1 MSETALTRLDLQAL
15 LADPSP
21 DRQAEVTR
29 LVAAAWRDGT
39 LDPKA
44 RLAAEALFRTIAKQ
58 AAVAVR
64 AALSATMKDAEDL
77 PHDIAVKLASDVDH
91 VALPMLEASSVLTDE
106 DLLGLVLATSS
117 AGLAAIAGRAS
128 LSAHLA
134 DAVIERGDVGAVA
147 RLVGNPGAALS
158 DASLD
163 RVADRY
169 GAIGNVAEPLA
180 GRGGLPARVAAKLM
194 AIVSDQLHR
203 HLSNRGALDPDL
215 LADLTLQSR
224 ERATLMLPHGVGQDL
239 EGFIADLHRAG
250 RLTPT
255 LIMRALLMG
264 DYLFFETALAL
275 RASITVD
282 NAASLI
288 RDPGGAGITR
298 LFSVAGM
305 PEAQLPLARVAL
317 IAAEETELRDAPG
330 AREHYRELVIERILT
345 GFGDRV
351 DTESVDYM
359 ITKIGRAPAP
369 LVTPF

>member
-215 LADLTLQSR
+215 LADLKAASEGKKPTLQ
-224 ERATLMLPHGVGQDL
+224 RA
-239 EGFIADLHRAG
+239 A
-250 RLTPT
+250 
-255 LIMRALLMG
+255 
-264 DYLFFETALAL
+264 
-275 RASITVD
+275 
-282 NAASLI
+282 
-288 RDPGGAGITR
+288 
-298 LFSVAGM
+298 
-305 PEAQLPLARVAL
+305 
-317 IAAEETELRDAPG
+317 
-330 AREHYRELVIERILT
+330 
-345 GFGDRV
+345 
-351 DTESVDYM
+351 
-359 ITKIGRAPAP
+359 
-369 LVTPF
+369 